1 MVTLKN
7 VSGDIILL
15 KDTHLLVIL
24 VKGTH
29 YEVKIYQGEGEVE
42 QESSIVWTHRHILLI

>member
-1 MVTLKN
+1 MSVK
-7 VSGDIILL
+7 GDIILL

-29 YEVKIYQGEGEVE
+29 NKVKIHQVESEVE
-42 QESSIVWTHRHILLI
+42 EKSSIVWTHRHILLIWLM

>member
-1 MVTLKN
+1 MS

-15 KDTHLLVIL
+15 KYTHLLVIL

-29 YEVKIYQGEGEVE
+29 YEVKINQGEGEVE
-42 QESSIVWTHRHILLI
+42 EEGSIVWTHRHIMLIWLM